1 MERKKY
7 ILIVFLLLLGLGLSA
22 QSKYDNA
29 IYESYVKGDMI
40 GWQQLI
46 KLTERDVA
54 SEKPDGF
61 SYKSTLRVSLINYY
75 YGYSGWLISQKENK
89 KVMEYIKKGEQYI
102 DDILD
107 KEPDNA
113 TFLAYKAAFKGFRIA
128 VSNFKAIYLGMQSMN
143 LAKRAYG
150 NDPKNVRALIEMG
163 NILFYSPS
171 FAGGDKKRGLE
182 FYERAVEEIE
192 KSGSTAENWQYLSLL
207 TSITNAYYE
216 AGLKKEALKAY
227 QKANLVEPRFLWIKE
242 NLYPKI
248 MKLRD

>member
-7 ILIVFLLLLGLGLSA
+7 ILIVFLLLVGLGLSA

-29 IYESYVKGDMI
+29 IYDSYVKGDMI
-40 GWQQLI
+40 GWQQII
-46 KLTERDVA
+46 KLAERDVV

-61 SYKSTLRVSLINYY
+61 SYKTPLRVSLINYY

-143 LAKRAYG
+143 LAKKAYDI
-150 NDPKNVRALIEMG
+150 DPNNVRVLIEMG

-171 FAGGDKKRGLE
+171 FAGGDKKKGLE
-182 FYERAVEEIE
+182 FYENAVKELEN
-192 KSGSTAENWQYLSLL
+192 SGLTVNNWQYLSLL
-207 TSITNAYYE
+207 TSITHAYYE
-216 AGLKKEALKAY
+216 SGLKKEALKAY
-227 QKANLVEPRFLWIKE
+227 EKANSVEPYFLWIKE

-248 MKLRD
+248 LKLRD

>member
-7 ILIVFLLLLGLGLSA
+7 LLIVFLLLIGLGLSA
-22 QSKYDNA
+22 RSKYDNA

-40 GWQQLI
+40 GWQQII
-46 KLTERDVA
+46 KLAERDVA
-54 SEKPDGF
+54 AERSGRF
-61 SYKSTLRVSLINYY
+61 SYKSPLKISLINYY
-75 YGYSGWLISQKENK
+75 YGVCGWLISQKENK
-89 KVMEYIKKGEQYI
+89 LVMEYIKKGERYI
-102 DDILD
+102 DYILD
-107 KEPDNA
+107 NEPDNA

-192 KSGSTAENWQYLSLL
+192 KSGITAENWQYLSLL
-207 TSITNAYYE
+207 TSITNAYFE

-227 QKANLVEPRFLWIKE
+227 QKANSVEPRFLWIKE

-248 MKLRD
+248 LQLRD